1 MAVSLPG
8 TSFVNFVKEIP
19 EFGEYFSKLNN
30 QQEAYAVA
38 VAAVELQ
45 PKRTANWRDGIL
57 ERVKQA
63 QTTSLAMESSLQEL
77 DKLQPGWKWHMSTPG
92 VPGVP
97 VGTPLE
103 RSDDKLPSRPKFL
116 LPYRLIALP
125 EGVVPTPTVKTSELV
140 KAAENRDKP
149 AMDLQQLGILED
161 DHLHD
166 ESRYPTIRGKG
177 AKREALAVC
186 EMIALHQQVPFRR
199 DAIIKVLESQFR
211 RDKGITLELI
221 GGLCEL
227 LGLTSQL
234 AETASVHI
242 NSVEGPAVFFL
253 NEVPVVFYGI
263 SKGQLNIAHPHYGIQ
278 K

>member
-97 VGTPLE
+97 VGTPLNVQTI
-103 RSDDKLPSRPKFL
+103 SFL
-116 LPYRLIALP
+116 VDQNSYCP
-125 EGVVPTPTVKTSELV
+125 
-140 KAAENRDKP
+140 
-149 AMDLQQLGILED
+149 
-161 DHLHD
+161 
-166 ESRYPTIRGKG
+166 
-177 AKREALAVC
+177 
-186 EMIALHQQVPFRR
+186 
-199 DAIIKVLESQFR
+199 
-211 RDKGITLELI
+211 I
-221 GGLCEL
+221 G
-227 LGLTSQL
+227 
-234 AETASVHI
+234 
-242 NSVEGPAVFFL
+242 
-253 NEVPVVFYGI
+253 
-263 SKGQLNIAHPHYGIQ
+263 
-278 K
+278 

>member
-1 MAVSLPG
+1 M
-8 TSFVNFVKEIP
+8 NFVKEIP

-125 EGVVPTPTVKTSELV
+125 EGVVPTHC
-140 KAAENRDKP
+140 ENK
-149 AMDLQQLGILED
+149 
-161 DHLHD
+161 
-166 ESRYPTIRGKG
+166 
-177 AKREALAVC
+177 
-186 EMIALHQQVPFRR
+186 
-199 DAIIKVLESQFR
+199 
-211 RDKGITLELI
+211 
-221 GGLCEL
+221 
-227 LGLTSQL
+227 
-234 AETASVHI
+234 
-242 NSVEGPAVFFL
+242 
-253 NEVPVVFYGI
+253 
-263 SKGQLNIAHPHYGIQ
+263 
-278 K
+278 